1 MPMPKDLCAGG
12 AALRVLLS
20 LTDCLLQRHHRTFG
34 WIFRGFGTCCLR
46 YVYIYDLYEIF
57 FFYNCCSAS
66 SCLFHVKS
74 LRTAAAAALGIC
86 GFTLLAGSTELPPVS
101 NTHYYTLTSDKFCLG
116 FQRAN
121 TFFSSA
127 QTTGETRWET
137 VSTSFRLTF
146 IFFFQRRI
154 YRFFASAQTHFTRDE
169 HL

>member
-1 MPMPKDLCAGG
+1 MRFLPDAADAKGSACAGG

-34 WIFRGFGTCCLR
+34 WIFGGFGTCCLR

-57 FFYNCCSAS
+57 FFYYCCSAS

-74 LRTAAAAALGIC
+74 LRTAAALGIC

-127 QTTGETRWET
+127 QTTGETRDEKQ
-137 VSTSFRLTF
+137 FRLPF
-146 IFFFQRRI
+146 
-154 YRFFASAQTHFTRDE
+154 D
-169 HL
+169 